1 MKSPLRYQATNFD
14 CGPTTMTNAI
24 MFLFE
29 REEIAPD
36 LIRHIG
42 QCTLDS
48 YDQNGYCGRYGT
60 SGAAIRYFAAWF
72 NELRYAGLM
81 PIRSR
86 FLGGSSVFFG
96 KGSEISSEVKTG
108 AAVLLHV
115 YFEAGHYILITGE
128 DEEGVRAFDPY
139 YRGNEILREGVKKID
154 NKPFSHN
161 ILLSPSVL
169 NNTDRGYYSMGEV
182 GTREALIIRRDES
195 ENSYII

>member
-1 MKSPLRYQATNFD
+1 MKSPLRYQATSYD
-14 CGPTTMTNAI
+14 CGPTTLINAI

-60 SGAAIRYFAAWF
+60 SGAVIRYFAEWF

-86 FLGGSSVFFG
+86 FLEKNAVFFG
-96 KGSEISSEVKTG
+96 KGSEINRELRNG
-108 AAVLLHV
+108 AAVMLHV
-115 YFEAGHYILITGE
+115 YYDTGHYILLTGE
-128 DEEGVRAFDPY
+128 DEKGIRAFDPY
-139 YRGNEILREGVKKID
+139 FQGNEVKREGVWKVD
-154 NKPFSHN
+154 NQLFSHN
-161 ILLSPSVL
+161 IIISEAVL
-169 NNTDRGYYSMGEV
+169 NDTGRGYYSMGETD
-182 GTREALIIRRDES
+182 TREALIINRDTG
-195 ENSYII
+195 ENIYVI